1 MLSLPQFKTAKTRNL
16 SRSYGLFNQFHFRQR
31 RKKGLSMRSLYI
43 LLFTLLSAGCLMGS
57 GHARTKT
64 VYRHDN
70 GYYPST
76 ETVVEQTYEG
86 NTFAASVPIVL
97 GGGYDPTG
105 MGYGQ
110 NGIGYGGGASSL
122 CVTNPDRCASSIA
135 VQVPQNVVLMN
146 GGGYGSSL
154 QVNSGG
160 APQVVAAGNPGTYA
174 PQDASQDVI
183 DELQERLLRLE
194 KKTVDIKPAL
204 LEQLR
209 LQCRMFLAQPE
220 VVKDEVLRKKLVQ
233 SCTAHVEKK

>member
-1 MLSLPQFKTAKTRNL
+1 
-16 SRSYGLFNQFHFRQR
+16 
-31 RKKGLSMRSLYI
+31 MRSLYMF

-57 GHARTKT
+57 GHARTRT

-70 GYYPST
+70 GYYPAS

-105 MGYGQ
+105 MAYGQ

-135 VQVPQNVVLMN
+135 VQVPQQNVLMN

-154 QVNSGG
+154 QVTSGG

-174 PQDASQDVI
+174 PQADDQGNV
-183 DELQERLLRLE
+183 DELQARLIELE
-194 KKTVDIKPAL
+194 KKTAVIKPAL